1 MGVGGGAVWL
11 AEAGRAWDDR
21 EEGLLLCGGIH
32 ARDLLFRL
40 GVAQGRD
47 VMHFVCV
54 EREQSIRER
63 SVVRLPLL
71 RIDKLG
77 MLRKCASAR
86 EQASDSWAVASAF
99 ALATPPVMRVATTY
113 QFIQDSL
120 DETERLVHQRI
131 TQRGFGESLCS
142 NHRQVLHH
150 AVPSRG
156 QLLVHDSDLAAKRGN
171 RHSI

>member
-11 AEAGRAWDDR
+11 AEAGRAWDHR
-21 EEGLLLCGGIH
+21 EEVLLLCGGIH
-32 ARDLLFRL
+32 ARDLLFSL

-71 RIDKLG
+71 RIDELG

-86 EQASDSWAVASAF
+86 E
-99 ALATPPVMRVATTY
+99 
-113 QFIQDSL
+113 
-120 DETERLVHQRI
+120 
-131 TQRGFGESLCS
+131 
-142 NHRQVLHH
+142 
-150 AVPSRG
+150 
-156 QLLVHDSDLAAKRGN
+156 
-171 RHSI
+171 